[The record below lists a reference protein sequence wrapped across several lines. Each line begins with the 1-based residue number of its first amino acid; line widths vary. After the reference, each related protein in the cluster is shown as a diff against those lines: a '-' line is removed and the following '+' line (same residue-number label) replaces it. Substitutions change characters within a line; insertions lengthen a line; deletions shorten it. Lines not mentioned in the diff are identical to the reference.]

1 MISLWRDSVI
11 ALVAVFVLSGLGTQF
26 AIRAGW
32 DGDAAAW
39 FSAFA
44 TSLAIVAAVAV
55 VRLQLLAQARAERA
69 RRADLA
75 QVAYDLAGEAL
86 ALVTDR
92 LNVALSPSQPQSV
105 FELREH
111 RTTETILAMRE
122 LEPHTLPP
130 TILQPFVQVRSR
142 VHAINRRISEVYEKR
157 ARDRNYDQHGKLG
170 GAVTVHPLA
179 CAAFTELGEVV
190 DKELVGK
197 SLPRRTIPVP
207 NSVTNYEA
215 DRSTTSSRAR
225 PRPRLS
231 RRTS

>member
-1 MISLWRDSVI
+1 MNSLWRDSVI
-11 ALVAVFVLSGLGTQF
+11 ALVAVFVLSGLGAQI
-26 AIRAGW
+26 AACAGW

-55 VRLQLLAQARAERA
+55 VRLQLLAQARAEKA

-92 LNVALSPSQPQSV
+92 LNVALSPKQPQSV
-105 FELREH
+105 YELREH

-130 TILQPFVQVRSR
+130 TILKAFVQVRSR
-142 VHAINRRISEVYEKR
+142 IYAINRRISEVYEKG
-157 ARDRNYDQHGKLG
+157 ARDRNYDQHEKLG
-170 GAVTVHPLA
+170 GAVTVHLLA
-179 CAAFTELGEVV
+179 CAAFTDLGDVV
-190 DKELVGK
+190 DKELGGR
-197 SLPRRTIPVP
+197 SLPRRTIPIP
-207 NSVTNYEA
+207 DSVTSYAA
-215 DRSTTSSRAR
+215 DRPTSSRAR
-225 PRPRLS
+225 PGPRPS